1 VPEQVEL
8 RKAQLLEVRLKDGN
22 RDTEV
27 INRQRAVTVQFNPET
42 LKVTFSNTLEGQDQR
57 GGAAMQ
63 FVSKSNTKLS
73 VQLWFDVTVRT
84 DVRDVRE
91 LTGKVN
97 YFVKPGPQRR
107 GRRVVH
113 LPPAVRFAWGTF
125 LFDGV
130 MESVDETLEFFS
142 AAGRPLRA
150 NVSITIVSQD
160 IQFQIDPGGAG
171 PGPPVG
177 TQPQRQVRAGETL
190 QDLSGQAGK
199 AASWPQI
206 ADANGVENPRSLQ
219 PGSFVNLNP
228 R

>member
-1 VPEQVEL
+1 MPQQVTL
-8 RKAQLLEVRLKDGN
+8 RKAELLEVRLKDGN

-27 INRQRAVTVQFNPET
+27 INRNRKVTVQFNPET
-42 LKVTFSNTLEGQDQR
+42 LKVTFSNTLENQDQR
-57 GGAAMQ
+57 GSAAMQ
-63 FVSKSNTKLS
+63 FVSKSNTKLT

-84 DVRDVRE
+84 DIRDVRE
-91 LTGKVN
+91 LTGAVN

-107 GRRVVH
+107 GKHTVH

-160 IQFQIDPGGAG
+160 IQFQIAPGGAG
-171 PGPPVG
+171 PDTAIG
-177 TQPQRQVRAGETL
+177 TQPQRQIRAGETL
-190 QDLSGQAGK
+190 QDLSGQAGR

-206 ADANGVENPRSLQ
+206 AAANGVEDPRNLQ
-219 PGSFVNLNP
+219 PGSFINLNL